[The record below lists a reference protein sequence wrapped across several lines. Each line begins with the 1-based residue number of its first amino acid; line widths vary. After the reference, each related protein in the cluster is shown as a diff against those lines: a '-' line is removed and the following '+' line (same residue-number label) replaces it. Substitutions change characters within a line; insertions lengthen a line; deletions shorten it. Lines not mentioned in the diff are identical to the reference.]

1 MLKLRVVVSGICTMW
16 RGFERGV
23 ERFWFLF
30 VGRVRRGFCAWA
42 ALKLI
47 LCEIHNRPY
56 LNIVR
61 ENSDC
66 LSWIFTGHEFFIN
79 ANTAQIHHGSNKSP
93 TPPPATSA
101 STIRDAPRCKSAT

>member
-1 MLKLRVVVSGICTMW
+1 MLKLRVVESGICTMW

-23 ERFWFLF
+23 ERFLFLF

-79 ANTAQIHHGSNKSP
+79 ANTAQISS
-93 TPPPATSA
+93 SVRI
-101 STIRDAPRCKSAT
+101 SL